1 MVKTGSRTKLQ
12 IRKGSAY
19 MRLKAK
25 QYEMDMCSGS
35 IWKKMLCF
43 TLPLMASS
51 MLQLLFNAADII
63 VVGKF
68 AGDNSLAAVGSNTA
82 LINLLVNLFVGLS
95 IGANV
100 AAAKYY
106 GSKNEADLQKT
117 VHTAI
122 AISLSSG
129 FLLTIVGVLGA
140 KQMLIWMQTPKEVL
154 PLATTYL
161 RIYFLGMMPTML
173 YNFGSALLRSIGD
186 TKRPLYYLLTAGI
199 INVVLNLVFVIG
211 MHLDVA
217 GVAIATVLS
226 QIVSAGLILRCLIRE
241 PGSIHLNFHQIRIDR
256 EKLWFILKIGLP
268 AGFHGVIFALSNVVI
283 QSSVNS
289 FGNIVVAGNSAA
301 ANLEGFVYMAMN
313 AFYQATI
320 SFVSQNF
327 GAGQYR
333 RIRRITLTGELFVTM
348 VGLIL
353 GNLLVLFG
361 GSLLKIYSNDSAVI
375 AAGMIRLGIISRTYA
390 LCGMMDVLVGALR
403 GMGYS
408 VVPMLVSL
416 FGVCGLRLLWLAT
429 GFQSPAFHRI
439 EMVYLAY
446 PVTWIVSIAALVV
459 CYFWVSRKIHRAIPT
474 STS

>member
-1 MVKTGSRTKLQ
+1 M
-12 IRKGSAY
+12 
-19 MRLKAK
+19 
-25 QYEMDMCSGS
+25 
-35 IWKKMLCF
+35 
-43 TLPLMASS
+43 
-51 MLQLLFNAADII
+51 
-63 VVGKF
+63 
-68 AGDNSLAAVGSNTA
+68 
-82 LINLLVNLFVGLS
+82 LVNLFVGLS

-241 PGSIHLNFHQIRIDR
+241 PGSIHLN
-256 EKLWFILKIGLP
+256 
-268 AGFHGVIFALSNVVI
+268 LS
-283 QSSVNS
+283 
-289 FGNIVVAGNSAA
+289 
-301 ANLEGFVYMAMN
+301 
-313 AFYQATI
+313 
-320 SFVSQNF
+320 
-327 GAGQYR
+327 
-333 RIRRITLTGELFVTM
+333 
-348 VGLIL
+348 LIH
-353 GNLLVLFG
+353 
-361 GSLLKIYSNDSAVI
+361 I
-375 AAGMIRLGIISRTYA
+375 
-390 LCGMMDVLVGALR
+390 
-403 GMGYS
+403 
-408 VVPMLVSL
+408 
-416 FGVCGLRLLWLAT
+416 
-429 GFQSPAFHRI
+429 
-439 EMVYLAY
+439 
-446 PVTWIVSIAALVV
+446 
-459 CYFWVSRKIHRAIPT
+459 
-474 STS
+474 